1 MTVQDLYDVISDI
14 STQDVKL
21 YFVTRKTK
29 ENITKKMRAKDK
41 YLFRVYQI
49 DCDDELRETILSASK
64 EQLKA
69 TIDKNFDLVDYDI
82 LSDET
87 ENLFTYSIKNKVFSF
102 SDVVTNQLLSTNI
115 EKVKNLFDI
124 TSNGDS
130 LWAYC
135 VEFFNLSTKQKIYTF
150 RKLLPSKVCVDEKS
164 TKWLRAMFSTKSQKL
179 TILKE
184 ETVMYLK
191 KPILSKYWACMK
203 SIKRKLQRLQIR
215 WLTVEILL
223 VQKNF

>member
-135 VEFFNLSTKQKIYTF
+135 VEFFNLSTKQKYTRFANCF
-150 RKLLPSKVCVDEKS
+150 RVRFVLMKNQLNGLGQCLAQKVRS
-164 TKWLRAMFSTKSQKL
+164 
-179 TILKE
+179 
-184 ETVMYLK
+184 
-191 KPILSKYWACMK
+191 
-203 SIKRKLQRLQIR
+203 LQS
-215 WLTVEILL
+215 
-223 VQKNF
+223 